1 MDVYTIQ
8 AIGPAFTTVAT
19 LIAGVILISGYVL
32 DWAPPSP
39 GSLMPLPGPSILVLE

>member
-32 DWAPPSP
+32 DWSRADRV
-39 GSLMPLPGPSILVLE
+39 GPGPVAAEDQNPS